1 MNPLV
6 EALHKIVEFLKMEK
20 IDYMIIGGIANSIY
34 GNPRQTF
41 DIDIKI
47 DLDEIEFDAFSA
59 KLAAVGKLVPDD
71 PLEFIKKHNVLPI
84 DIHSVRIDLVIAGLD
99 YEKEAI
105 NRSVQ
110 KDLFGIKA
118 IVTTV
123 EDLIIQK
130 SISTRDKDWLDI
142 TELIHLQYK
151 NINWDYL
158 LRHID
163 ELAEFLSDPAISEK
177 IREIRNEI

>member
-6 EALHKIVEFLKMEK
+6 QALRIIVNFLEKEK

-47 DLDEIEFDAFSA
+47 NIEEN
-59 KLAAVGKLVPDD
+59 KLADFIATLPSVGRVVTDD
-71 PLEFIKKHNVLPI
+71 PLDFVMKHAVLPV
-84 DIHSVRIDLVIAGLD
+84 DIESVRIDLIMAGLD
-99 YEKEAI
+99 YEKKAI

-110 KDLFGIKA
+110 KNLYGILAK
-118 IVTTV
+118 VTTI

-130 SISTRDKDWLDI
+130 SISTRTKDWLDI
-142 TELIHLQYK
+142 AELIQLQHK

-158 LRHID
+158 LKHVD
-163 ELAEFLSDPAISEK
+163 ELAEFLSDPTISERIK
-177 IREIRNEI
+177 VIRNEN

>member
-6 EALHKIVEFLKMEK
+6 QALHTIVNFLEKEK

-34 GNPRQTF
+34 GHPRQTF

-47 DLDEIEFDAFSA
+47 NLDEIEFDAICT
-59 KLAAVGKLVPDD
+59 KLETVGKLVPND
-71 PLEFIKKHNVLPI
+71 PLDFIKKYNVLPV

-105 NRSVQ
+105 KRSVC
-110 KDLFGIKA
+110 KNIFGIKA
-118 IVTTV
+118 SITTV

-142 TELIHLQYK
+142 TELIHLRNK
-151 NINWDYL
+151 KIKWDYL
-158 LRHID
+158 LKHID